1 MISNQELIQKAHSVL
16 HLRQPSNEVTTGEVS
31 AALVTEQ
38 GNVYLGVSISASCGI
53 GFCAEH
59 SAIASM
65 VTQGESRILKIVA
78 VAYTGSFLPPCGRCR
93 ELIYEVNHA
102 NLNTEVLLSA
112 ERMVRLA
119 QLLPERWQESWKDS

>member
-1 MISNQELIQKAHSVL
+1 MLSNHELIQKAHSVL
-16 HLRQPSNEVTTGEVS
+16 YRRQLSLEVTTGEVS

-38 GNVYLGVSISASCGI
+38 GNVYVGVSISASCGI

-59 SAIASM
+59 SAIANM

-93 ELIYEVNHA
+93 ELIYEINHA
-102 NLNTEVLLSA
+102 NLNTEVMLSA
-112 ERMVRLA
+112 EKTVRLS
-119 QLLPERWQESWKDS
+119 QLLPERWQDSWKD

>member
-59 SAIASM
+59 R
-65 VTQGESRILKIVA
+65 Q
-78 VAYTGSFLPPCGRCR
+78 
-93 ELIYEVNHA
+93 
-102 NLNTEVLLSA
+102 LSA
-112 ERMVRLA
+112 ALRTLPRIDLRGQPRQPEHGGLALRGEDGPACAAAARTLAGVVERFMIQALTIIIPFGII
-119 QLLPERWQESWKDS
+119 LGYG